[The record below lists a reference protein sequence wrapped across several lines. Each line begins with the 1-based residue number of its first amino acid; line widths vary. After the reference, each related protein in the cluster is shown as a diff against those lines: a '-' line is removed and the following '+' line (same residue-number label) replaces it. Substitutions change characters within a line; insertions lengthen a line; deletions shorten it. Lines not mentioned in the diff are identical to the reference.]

1 MQLNTLSRILHVLLN
16 SLADMAAVVVHRQIQ
31 LSVAT
36 VGPSQFIE
44 QLHEQLVVF
53 ALSGYPMKTTRS
65 EVERPTDPHLVVGA
79 GSVKGLLL
87 TFTHPAKTHFGV
99 GFYLGL

>member
-1 MQLNTLSRILHVLLN
+1 MQVDAPSRILHVLLN
-16 SLADMAAVVVHRQIQ
+16 SLAGVAAVVVHSQIQ

-53 ALSGYPMKTTRS
+53 AVSGYPVKTTRS
-65 EVERPTDPHLVVGA
+65 EVERPTDPHLAVGA

-87 TFTHPAKTHFGV
+87 NFTHPAKAHFGV
-99 GFYLGL
+99 GF